1 MLFEEPGGCHIFLLK
16 IFFKVK
22 LSLLAATFLIDF
34 MYFEESPESID
45 WLIEPCLACQD
56 CSDVVRHCLDL
67 AHFFVNLLPNCDFD
81 IL

>member
-1 MLFEEPGGCHIFLLK
+1 MLFEEACGCHIFLLK

-45 WLIEPCLACQD
+45 WLIETCLACQD
-56 CSDVVRHCLDL
+56 CFDVVRHCLDL
-67 AHFFVNLLPNCDFD
+67 AHFFVNLLPNCDSD